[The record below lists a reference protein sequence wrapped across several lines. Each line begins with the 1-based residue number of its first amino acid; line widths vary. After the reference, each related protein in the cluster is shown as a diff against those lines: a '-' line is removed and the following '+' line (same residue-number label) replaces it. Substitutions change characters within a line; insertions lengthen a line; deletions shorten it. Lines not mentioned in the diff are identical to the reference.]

1 MNTKNAP
8 KNYII
13 DNIKKTK
20 IISPNAKGKI
30 KVGDFYNYNMT
41 VKYLLLTKFIALYR
55 KNESSYL

>member
-30 KVGDFYNYNMT
+30 KVGDS
-41 VKYLLLTKFIALYR
+41 L
-55 KNESSYL
+55 